1 MKFLE
6 KLKPQ
11 KKFDGYNV
19 FVYRAQF
26 RGSVLPDIGQLHRK
40 EFKEDEKFE
49 LVAVTRNHRGLPD
62 WYGQQIQTLLFEGE
76 LRNGINSAM
85 AEYAKRGGYDKEDP
99 EYGDIKKHGILP
111 YLQLESLIL
120 DHAKQEVVVVLRTE
134 KESNLSE
141 HGIVINRKKG
151 KWRFDEGYLSD
162 YLRQFEDT
170 KSQDSFLRKQ
180 IAEMEAYLKEC
191 EALWKQGGKELAT
204 SPAIEAARCM
214 AKEQIEVLRSQLS
227 KKTPK
232 RSRP

>member
-11 KKFDGYNV
+11 KKFDDYNV
-19 FVYRAQF
+19 AVYREQF
-26 RGSVLPDIGQLHRK
+26 EGSLLAEIGHLHRK

-62 WYGQQIQTLLFEGE
+62 WYGQQIQMLLCEGK
-76 LRNGINSAM
+76 LRDGIESAM
-85 AEYAKRGGYDKEDP
+85 ADYGKRGGYNTEDP

-111 YLQLESLIL
+111 YLQLELVIL

-141 HGIVINRKKG
+141 HGIVISRKKG

-162 YLRQFEDT
+162 YLSQFEDA
-170 KSQDSFLRKQ
+170 KSKDSFLRQQ
-180 IAEMEAYLKEC
+180 IAEAEAYLKEC
-191 EALWKQGGKELAT
+191 EACWKKGGKELAE
-204 SPAIEAARCM
+204 SPVIEAARRM

-227 KKTPK
+227 RKVPRK
-232 RSRP
+232 SRV